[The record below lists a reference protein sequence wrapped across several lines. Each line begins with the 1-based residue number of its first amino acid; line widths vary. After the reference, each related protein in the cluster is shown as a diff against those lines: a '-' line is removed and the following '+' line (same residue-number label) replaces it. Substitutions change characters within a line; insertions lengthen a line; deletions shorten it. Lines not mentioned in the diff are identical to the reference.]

1 MGAHDQGPGRAA
13 APGEPDDD
21 RAVLVLVAD
30 DEAPIAE
37 VVAEVVADLGYRARV
52 AAERAARPGAGAGA
66 LARPRHH
73 RPDDARARRR
83 GLIAALRAEAEA
95 AGRPPPPVI
104 LMTAAGPAAAAGSGA
119 DAVLPKPFDL
129 AMLEDL
135 VARLLGGPG
144 GGALAGG

>member
-1 MGAHDQGPGRAA
+1 MGAHDQGPAA
-13 APGEPDDD
+13 LGEPDDD
-21 RAVLVLVAD
+21 RTVLVLVAD
-30 DEAPIAE
+30 DEAPIAQ
-37 VVAEVVADLGYRARV
+37 VVAEVIGDMGHRVHVARNGRHALDL
-52 AAERAARPGAGAGA
+52 
-66 LARPRHH
+66 
-73 RPDDARARRR
+73 ARARWPALVVTDLMMPELTGA
-83 GLIAALRAEAEA
+83 GLIAALRAEAAA

-104 LMTAAGPAAAAGSGA
+104 LMTAAGSAAAAGSGA